1 MHLRHLGTPRGSG
14 GSPAFEIRREGR
26 GTLDLNDPRTA
37 LTVLLPLDLVQRERG
52 SRDGSRRIDRQ
63 KALLL
68 DQLYDLISQAARCWS
83 DDDVDGVRRP
93 LSQC

>member
-14 GSPAFEIRREGR
+14 GSPAFETRREGR
-26 GTLDLNDPRTA
+26 GLDLNDPRTV